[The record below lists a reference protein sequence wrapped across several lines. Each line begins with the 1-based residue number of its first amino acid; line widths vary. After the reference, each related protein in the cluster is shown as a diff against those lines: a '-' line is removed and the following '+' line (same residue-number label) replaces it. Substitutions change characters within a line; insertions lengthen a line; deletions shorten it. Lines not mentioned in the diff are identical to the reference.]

1 MINDIK
7 IIIIVIVLA
16 GLALLGYYGYNSIL
30 EHGKQQARIEC
41 LEEKQKYELEVKQK
55 IQDLEIALQ
64 QTAEQ
69 GERKKQ
75 ELGKTIRDIKSKLKE
90 QPITIIENG
99 KCIPAVIFLDSIN
112 EAIFKAN
119 QQ

>member
-1 MINDIK
+1 MVNDVKAIVV
-7 IIIIVIVLA
+7 IAIIVVLSM
-16 GLALLGYYGYNSIL
+16 LGYYGYNVVY
-30 EHGKQQARIEC
+30 ERGKQQAKLEC

-55 IQDLEIALQ
+55 IQDLETALQ
-64 QTAEQ
+64 QTAAE

-75 ELGKTIRDIKSKLKE
+75 ELGKTIKDIKSKLKQ

-112 EAIFKAN
+112 EAISKAN
-119 QQ
+119 NK